1 MGKYYKI
8 LLISVGLLLGIILGG
23 LIVYFALG
31 GSVKNIYI
39 FNQPAKEKEGEL
51 KKELNIEENKNK
63 EKEEKSSSQVV
74 IKYLKKDD
82 TANDQ
87 EPEDINLL
95 GNDSTEKSLNNQQVN
110 TSTEE
115 EEEIIVRKDELLF
128 SEILMII
135 NLDTIKTNTSDSLAK
150 LAANIKE
157 PAINKFYQV
166 EYWKSPLNY
175 RGYKFSKNKLV
186 VYGIENIDKG
196 SIYRWKENF
205 YFKANGKVYALE
217 KTPEFKPYELANNPD
232 LLQLIEKKS
241 NAN

>member
-31 GSVKNIYI
+31 GSVKNIYV
-39 FNQPAKEKEGEL
+39 FNQPAKEKEEDEKVIKEEERKE
-51 KKELNIEENKNK
+51 KKEKVP
-63 EKEEKSSSQVV
+63 SQVV

-82 TANDQ
+82 TLKD
-87 EPEDINLL
+87 EEIEVVKT
-95 GNDSTEKSLNNQQVN
+95 TESDTSIKSQN
-110 TSTEE
+110 TLVSKTASE
-115 EEEIIVRKDELLF
+115 EEEIIVKKDELLF
-128 SEILMII
+128 SEMLMVV
-135 NLDTIKTNTSDSLAK
+135 NLDTLKTNTGDSLAK
-150 LAANIKE
+150 AAANIKE
-157 PAINKFYQV
+157 PAINQFYQV

-186 VYGIENIDKG
+186 VYGIEYLDKG

-205 YFKANGKVYALE
+205 YFKANGRVYALE
-217 KTPEFKPYELANNPD
+217 KTPEFKPYEIANNPD
-232 LLQLIEKKS
+232 LIRLIEKKQ

>member
-31 GSVKNIYI
+31 GSVKNIYV

-51 KKELNIEENKNK
+51 KKELNAEENKEKK
-63 EKEEKSSSQVV
+63 EKAPSQVV

-82 TANDQ
+82 TAKDE
-87 EPEDINLL
+87 EPEDVKQQES
-95 GNDSTEKSLNNQQVN
+95 DTTAKSLNNQQVK
-110 TSTEE
+110 TSNED
-115 EEEIIVRKDELLF
+115 EEIIVRKDELLF
-128 SEILMII
+128 SEMLMII
-135 NLDTIKTNTSDSLAK
+135 NLDTIKTNTGDSLAK

-157 PAINKFYQV
+157 PAINQFYQV

-186 VYGIENIDKG
+186 VYGIEYIDKG

-205 YFKANGKVYALE
+205 YFKANGRVYALE
-217 KTPEFKPYELANNPD
+217 KTPEFRPYEITNNPD
-232 LLQLIEKKS
+232 LLRLIEKKS

>member
-31 GSVKNIYI
+31 GSVKNIYV
-39 FNQPAKEKEGEL
+39 FNQPAKEKEVEL
-51 KKELNIEENKNK
+51 KKESNTNYYK
-63 EKEEKSSSQVV
+63 EKKEKAPSQVV

-82 TANDQ
+82 TTKDE
-87 EPEDINLL
+87 EPEDVKQQES
-95 GNDSTEKSLNNQQVN
+95 DTTVKSLNNQQVKPL
-110 TSTEE
+110 TED
-115 EEEIIVRKDELLF
+115 EEIIVRKDELLF
-128 SEILMII
+128 SEMLMII
-135 NLDTIKTNTSDSLAK
+135 NLDTVKTNTGDSLAK
-150 LAANIKE
+150 MAANIKE
-157 PAINKFYQV
+157 PAINQFYQV

-175 RGYKFSKNKLV
+175 RGYKFSNNKLV
-186 VYGIENIDKG
+186 AYGIEYIDKG

-205 YFKANGKVYALE
+205 YFKANGKVYALD
-217 KTPEFKPYELANNPD
+217 KTQEFKPYELANNPD